1 MPTWS
6 PVRMPT
12 AASPRASRRERSR
25 RSANV
30 TRSSAKT
37 IASRAGYSAATASTR
52 SAAVAVSNGLPPVTR
67 LLLDAEERRG
77 VSVGDP
83 LGDVRLELAEHAPR
97 PRHEAGEHG
106 GGEQSRRPQ
115 RDAEEERVWQSL
127 RQ

>member
-12 AASPRASRRERSR
+12 AASPRASWRERSR
-25 RSANV
+25 GSANV

-37 IASRAGYSAATASTR
+37 IASRAGYRPATPSTR
-52 SAAVAVSNGLPPVTR
+52 SAAVAVSNGLPPMTR

-83 LGDVRLELAEHAPR
+83 LGDVRLELAEHPPR
-97 PRHEAGEHG
+97 PRHEAVEHG
-106 GGEQSRRPQ
+106 GVQQARRPHAATQ
-115 RDAEEERVWQSL
+115 EKAGGDPLSY
-127 RQ
+127 